1 MRVDKFLKNARIIKR
16 RQVAKEA
23 CENGRVKINEKD
35 AKPGSLVEEGDIVE
49 VAFGKSNLKFR
60 VLNLID
66 GAKKNDAFSMYEV
79 IDE

>member
-1 MRVDKFLKNARIIKR
+1 MRIDKFLKNARIIKR
-16 RQVAKEA
+16 RQIAKEA
-23 CENGRVKINEKD
+23 CENGRVKINEKE

>member
-1 MRVDKFLKNARIIKR
+1 MRIDKFLKNARIIKR